1 MDLTIPTSV
10 AYVAAW
16 LGIITGIR
24 KLFKDTEEDV
34 LPGFKK
40 SVAAWIQNLKPAEK
54 ITNWP
59 DQFAQLFDS
68 VFGKKHFTLK
78 CFLRSS
84 LASLISATLMF
95 FIWGILRPNE
105 FHAFYL
111 DPDLVYN
118 FLILLFFV
126 GILNLIPDYFSL
138 LETRYMLRWLNNSYS
153 VKRAILGIL
162 IDGLVTAVIFWIGLN
177 ILSVL
182 VLVFVSDTSFVVLF
196 IKINKEFL
204 TLYLPLKATQMY
216 ILPLG
221 ITFYS
226 TFFTSA
232 WLWLYVISG
241 IILKSLK
248 YFGVMVEKAGKIF
261 DLENKPISALGNVA
275 SVFVTFIFAVIAFYQ
290 LIIN

>member
-10 AYVAAW
+10 AYIGSW

-54 ITNWP
+54 ITRWP

-68 VFGKKHFTLK
+68 VFGKKHFTFK

-84 LASLISATLMF
+84 IASIVSAMIMF
-95 FIWGILRPNE
+95 FIWGVLRPNE
-105 FHAFYL
+105 FHTFFSS
-111 DPDLVYN
+111 PNLVSN
-118 FLILLFFV
+118 IIQLVFFV
-126 GILNLIPDYFSL
+126 ETLNFIPDYFSL
-138 LETRYMLRWLNNSYS
+138 LETRYMIRWINKSYS
-153 VKRAILGIL
+153 VKKSILVIL
-162 IDGLVTAVIFWIGLN
+162 VDGLVTGVIYFIGYNVFWAVFLITIGG
-177 ILSVL
+177 S
-182 VLVFVSDTSFVVLF
+182 SFAEF
-196 IKINKEFL
+196 IEINQDFL
-204 TLYLPLKATQMY
+204 TSHLFLKRGKIHRLP
-216 ILPLG
+216 IG

-241 IILKSLK
+241 IILKGLK
-248 YFGVMVEKAGKIF
+248 YFGVMVEKVGTIF
-261 DLENKPISALGNVA
+261 DLENKPISALGIVA
-275 SVFVTFIFAVIAFYQ
+275 SIFVTFIFAGIAFYQ